1 MAAEE
6 KPEKASAAS
15 PAKKAKT
22 SAAAASS
29 SADVKEIVFSFDT
42 TGSMYPCLTQV
53 ILILM
58 ISNN

>member
-15 PAKKAKT
+15 PVKKAKT

-58 ISNN
+58 NSNN